1 MIRKGFPCLE
11 YVVDTSALLNDPT
24 IITKF
29 NCVILSHVLRELE
42 KHKNGHSSLSFKAR
56 KAIRFIEEHIQ
67 DISFDFKDYRFNLN
81 QEYDPEYV
89 DNKILQSCYE
99 NNYGLITDDLLL
111 KIKAKSFGIKVI
123 DYKSSVDDYCGYK
136 EVIMTDEEIAHFYEN
151 LEENRFDLLVN
162 QYLIIKNTDL
172 ETVETAKW
180 DGQYMQ
186 LCHPKP
192 FTTNMFG
199 KFAPKDEYQKCAL
212 DSLIHNQITMIKGK
226 PGSGKSLI
234 ALNFAMSMLE
244 KHKYDKLICF
254 VNPTSTRNSAELG
267 YYPGTPNEKLL
278 SGSVGAMFG
287 SKFGDIMQV
296 QMLINNQKL
305 VFIPFKDIRGFD
317 TTGMNAIV
325 YIVEAQNLD
334 IDLMKLA
341 IQRCGEDT
349 KLIID
354 GDYNSQV
361 DRVVY
366 EGSNNGMRRVS
377 EVFRGK
383 DFYGEVELKNIYRS
397 RMAEVADMM

>member
-1 MIRKGFPCLE
+1 MKYI
-11 YVVDTSALLNDPT
+11 VDTSVLLNEPN
-24 IITKF
+24 IITKYE
-29 NCVILSHVLRELE
+29 CVILSHVLRELE
-42 KHKNGHSSLSFKAR
+42 EHKKKQSQLSYKAR
-56 KAIRFIEEHIQ
+56 RAIRAIEENI
-67 DISFDFKDYRFNLN
+67 DNVSFDFKDYRFNLN

-111 KIKAKSFGIKVI
+111 KIKAKCFGIEVVEHKLNE
-123 DYKSSVDDYCGYK
+123 DDYSGYK
-136 EVIMTDEEIAHFYEN
+136 EVIMTDEEIANFYEH
-151 LEENRFDLLVN
+151 LDENKYDLLIN
-162 QYLIIKNTDL
+162 QYLIIKDINHKTI
-172 ETVETAKW
+172 ETAKW

-278 SGSVGAMFG
+278 SGFVGAMFG

-305 VFIPFKDIRGFD
+305 VFIPFKDLRGFD

-361 DRVVY
+361 DRVAY

-377 EVFRGK
+377 EIFRGK
-383 DFYGEVELKNIYRS
+383 DFYGEIELKNIYRS
-397 RMAEVADMM
+397 RIAEVADLM